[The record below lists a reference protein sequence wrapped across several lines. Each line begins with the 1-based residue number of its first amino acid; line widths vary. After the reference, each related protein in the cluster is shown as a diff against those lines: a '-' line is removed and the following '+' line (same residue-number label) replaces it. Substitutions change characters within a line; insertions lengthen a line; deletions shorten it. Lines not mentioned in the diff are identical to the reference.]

1 MPQQQLDL
9 FKLAA
14 CGPAGLCAGPASV
27 MRREAGHAS
36 ISRILLEHL
45 PYDLLGY
52 GLALYLVASIH
63 WAEYA
68 ALGQAGDE
76 SPGVDCDFHPGRH
89 RHGADAAVLADKVD
103 DAPATVALLDVCECE
118 CRHLRSPEAA
128 AEEDG

>member
-14 CGPAGLCAGPASV
+14 CRPAGLCAGPASV

-45 PYDLLGY
+45 PDDLLGH

-63 WAEYA
+63 RAEYA
-68 ALGQAGDE
+68 AVGQAGRGA
-76 SPGVDCDFHPGRH
+76 PGVDCHLDPGRH
-89 RHGADAAVLADKVD
+89 WNSADAAMLTHEVN
-103 DAPATVALLDVCECE
+103 DAPATIALLDVSERE
-118 CRHLRSPEAA
+118 RSHL
-128 AEEDG
+128 GT